1 MFKLKFPTSEIKNY
15 AERYSYRL
23 SEDELVKNKEPIQLR
38 GYLTE
43 KELQFIASWKTPRS
57 KPKVATNSEEFIKEV
72 TQIAFSTNNEK
83 LRIEI
88 LTLLTGVGWPTA
100 SVILHFYH
108 PDHYPIIDFRAL
120 YSLSRKQI
128 KPQEYNFYFWKSY
141 TDYTKKLADEAKVSM
156 RILDKALWQ

>member
-88 LTLLTGVGWPTA
+88 LYQYILT
-100 SVILHFYH
+100 
-108 PDHYPIIDFRAL
+108 AL
-120 YSLSRKQI
+120 
-128 KPQEYNFYFWKSY
+128 
-141 TDYTKKLADEAKVSM
+141 V
-156 RILDKALWQ
+156 

>member
-1 MFKLKFPTSEIKNY
+1 MFKLKFPKSEIKEY

-23 SEDELVKNKEPIQLR
+23 SEDEVVKSRQLLQRR
-38 GYLTE
+38 GYLTIE
-43 KELQFIASWKTPRS
+43 ELQIIASWKTPRS

-120 YSLSRKQI
+120 YSLSCDQI
-128 KPQEYNFYFWKSY
+128 KPQDYNLVIYRIH
-141 TDYTKKLADEAKVSM
+141 TKFGKRSECINADP
-156 RILDKALWQ
+156 